1 MTQSKQL
8 LALLFGSLLLAACG
22 GGGKDLSG
30 GVNSDN
36 GGSGSGSG
44 SDNDNTVTSYTL
56 AVELKACSDITD
68 LSTCSVAAD
77 NVLPAD
83 KPNLIE
89 SKLVDNNG
97 KVISGAIIEATT
109 EKYSVGTIEPV
120 TRKTTDSKGEAS
132 FLLVADDESQSKTGE
147 VTLTATIPGVS
158 TTTSASKAFTFG
170 QLDLTLE
177 LTASPTDLPLKSTA
191 NLDIKVYS
199 SGELYTSP
207 VAITL
212 ASSCGASNKA
222 TLTSSVTTSNGV
234 ASATYQGS
242 GTSGTCGVA
251 DEVRASLGDIIKSVT
266 INNLTAPSSSILAN
280 DPTSQ
285 VIFTPASGFTDN
297 TNITFKV
304 TDAYGNP
311 KSNESITFEF
321 AGIENQSSEFEQ
333 YALTPAINTTD
344 ANGQAVVNVKAG
356 AIPVPFRVIA
366 YLTNKPEIRA
376 TSKPISVSMGFP
388 DDDSFTFSAGRYNIE
403 GAEFADETDTIT
415 MQLSDRFNNPVPD
428 GTVVSFT
435 TEGGSIKGDQDSAQ
449 GITGSCITKNGV
461 CNATLTSTNPKPDN
475 GRVTVLAYVQGE
487 ESFFDVNGNKV
498 FDQGDLIGVGN
509 SQNASE
515 VPTFMA
521 TAGIADVGEP
531 YLDTNVDDGSAFIAN
546 TDQFVDINNNGSRD
560 GGDGTYTGQLCSKDL
575 QTRGFCTRGFVNLF
589 EIKKEFIFT
598 GLNRQPVQ
606 VWNSASKTWTEA
618 TSVNVA
624 TEPAYVRFMPSY
636 LAKDTVTI
644 NPAPEGSTMTA
655 TTDNGGKIRAAC
667 PDGNTTVSYTS
678 PYSSTTRPFWICLRI
693 DPETTPNTT
702 HTGVLEIQTT
712 TPRKLALT
720 SMITVID

>member
-22 GGGKDLSG
+22 GGSKDLSG
-30 GVNSDN
+30 GGNDDN
-36 GGSGSGSG
+36 GGS
-44 SDNDNTVTSYTL
+44 DDDNTVTSYTL
-56 AVELKACSDITD
+56 AVELKACNDITD
-68 LSTCSVAAD
+68 LSTCSAAAD
-77 NVLPAD
+77 NILPAD
-83 KPNLIE
+83 KPNLIA
-89 SKLVDNNG
+89 SKLVDNEGN
-97 KVISGAIIEATT
+97 VISGAVIEAATKT
-109 EKYSVGTIEPV
+109 STDCTVGTIEPV
-120 TRKTTDSKGEAS
+120 TRKTTDSKGEAT

-147 VTLTATIPGVS
+147 VTLTATIPGVTS
-158 TTTSASKAFTFG
+158 TTTTSKAFTFG

-191 NLDIKVYS
+191 NVDLKVYS
-199 SGELYTSP
+199 NGELYTAP
-207 VAITL
+207 VSITL
-212 ASSCGASNKA
+212 ASSCATSNKA
-222 TLTSSVTTSNGV
+222 ALTSSVTTSNGV

-242 GTSGTCGVA
+242 GTGGTCGVA

-266 INNLTAPSSSILAN
+266 INNLTASSSSILAN
-280 DPTSQ
+280 DPSSQ

-366 YLTNKPEIRA
+366 YLTDKPEIRA

-388 DDDSFTFSAGRYNIE
+388 DRDSFTFAAARYNIE
-403 GAEFADETDTIT
+403 GAEHADETDTIT
-415 MQLSDRFNNPVPD
+415 MRLSDRFNNPVPD

-449 GITGSCITKNGV
+449 GTTGSCITKNGV
-461 CNATLTSTNPKPDN
+461 CNATLTSTNPKPKD

-498 FDQGDLIGVGN
+498 FDQGDLIGVGS

-515 VPTFMA
+515 VPEFLA
-521 TAGIADVGEP
+521 NAGIKDVGEP
-531 YLDTNVDDGSAFIAN
+531 YLDTNVDDGDVFIAN
-546 TDQFVDINNNGSRD
+546 TDQFVDSNNNGSRD

-589 EIKKEFIFT
+589 QAKVEFIFT

-606 VWNSASKTWTEA
+606 VWDS
-618 TSVNVA
+618 A
-624 TEPAYVRFMPSY
+624 TETWSTAITELDVSSKPAYLRFMPSY
-636 LAKDTVTI
+636 LAEDNVTI

-667 PDGNTTVSYTS
+667 PDGNTTLSYES
-678 PYSSTTRPFWICLRI
+678 PYPTTMRPIWICLRI
-693 DPETTPNTT
+693 DPETTANTT
-702 HTGVLEIQTT
+702 HTGVLEIKTT
-712 TPRKLALT
+712 TPRKLTLAT
-720 SMITVID
+720 MITVKD

>member
-1 MTQSKQL
+1 MTQSKRL
-8 LALLFGSLLLAACG
+8 LAMLFGSLLLAACG
-22 GGGKDLSG
+22 GGGDKCLGDNCDG
-30 GVNSDN
+30 GDN
-36 GGSGSGSG
+36 GDDG
-44 SDNDNTVTSYTL
+44 DNTVTSYTL
-56 AVELKACSDITD
+56 SIALKACSDITD

-89 SKLVDNNG
+89 SKMVDNNG

-109 EKYSVGTIEPV
+109 AKYNVGTIEPV

-251 DEVRASLGDIIKSVT
+251 DEVRASMGDIIKSVT
-266 INNLTAPSSSILAN
+266 INNLTSPSSSILAN

-304 TDAYGNP
+304 TDAYGNA

-321 AGIENQSSEFEQ
+321 AGIENQSSDFEQ

-366 YLTNKPEIRA
+366 YLTDKPEIRA

-388 DDDSFTFSAGRYNIE
+388 DNDSFTFSAGRYNIE
-403 GAEFADETDTIT
+403 GAGFADETDTIT

-435 TEGGSIKGDQDSAQ
+435 TEGGSIKGDQDSEQ
-449 GITGSCITKNGV
+449 GTTGSCITKNGV
-461 CNATLTSTNPKPDN
+461 CNATLTSTNPKPLD

-498 FDQGDLIGVGN
+498 FDQGDLIGVGS

-521 TAGIADVGEP
+521 TAGIKDVGEP
-531 YLDTNVDDGSAFIAN
+531 YLDTNVDDGNAFIAN

-560 GGDGTYTGQLCSKDL
+560 AGDGTYTGQLCSSDL
-575 QTRGFCTRGFVNLF
+575 MARGFCSRSFVNLYQAQ
-589 EIKKEFIFT
+589 IEFVFT

-606 VWNSASKTWTEA
+606 VWNSTTGTWSSA
-618 TSVNVA
+618 TSS
-624 TEPAYVRFMPSY
+624 TELDVSSRPAYLRFMPSY
-636 LAKDTVTI
+636 LAADGVTI
-644 NPAPEGSTMTA
+644 NPAPEGSTMA
-655 TTDNGGKIRAAC
+655 VTTDNGGKIRAAC
-667 PDGNTTVSYTS
+667 PDGNTTLSYTS

-702 HTGVLEIQTT
+702 QTGVLEIQTT
-712 TPRKLALT
+712 TPRKLTLT
-720 SMITVID
+720 SMITVKD

>member
-1 MTQSKQL
+1 MTQSKRL
-8 LALLFGSLLLAACG
+8 FAILFGSLVLAACG
-22 GGGKDLSG
+22 GGDKCLEDSC
-30 GVNSDN
+30 STD
-36 GGSGSGSG
+36 G
-44 SDNDNTVTSYTL
+44 SDGDGDTVTSYSL
-56 AVELKACSDITD
+56 SIALKSCSDITE
-68 LSTCSVAAD
+68 LSTCSVVAD
-77 NVLPAD
+77 NILPAD

-89 SKLVDNNG
+89 SKLVDDKGNA
-97 KVISGAIIEATT
+97 ISGAVIEAATKT
-109 EKYSVGTIEPV
+109 YTDGTVGTIEPV

-132 FLLVADDESQSKTGE
+132 FLLVANDDSQSKTGE
-147 VTLTATIPGVS
+147 ITLTATIPNTA
-158 TTTSASKAFTFG
+158 TTTSASQAFTFG

-177 LTASPTDLPLKSTA
+177 LTASPTELPLKSTA
-191 NLDIKVYS
+191 NLEIKVYS

-251 DEVRASLGDIIKSVT
+251 DEVRASMGDIIKSVT
-266 INNLTAPSSSILAN
+266 INNLTSPSSSILAN

-304 TDAYGNP
+304 TDAYGNA

-321 AGIENQSSEFEQ
+321 AGIENQNSDFEQ

-388 DDDSFTFSAGRYNIE
+388 DNDSFTFSAGRYNIE
-403 GAEFADETDTIT
+403 GAGYADETDTIT

-435 TEGGSIKGDQDSAQ
+435 TEGGSIKGDQDSDQ
-449 GITGSCITKNGV
+449 GTTGSCITKNGL

-498 FDQGDLIGVGN
+498 FDQGDLIGVGS

-521 TAGIADVGEP
+521 NANIVDVGEP
-531 YLDTNVDDGSAFIAN
+531 YMDTNVDDGDAFIAKI
-546 TDQFVDINNNGSRD
+546 DQFVDSNNNGSRD
-560 GGDGTYTGQLCSKDL
+560 AGDGTYTGQLCSKDL
-575 QTRGFCTRGFVNLF
+575 MTRGFCSRSFVNLF
-589 EIKKEFIFT
+589 QAQIEFIFT
-598 GLNRQPVQ
+598 GLNRQPVEW
-606 VWNSASKTWTEA
+606 WNNTAKTWNAVTTDTELDV
-618 TSVNVA
+618 SSKS
-624 TEPAYVRFMPSY
+624 AYLRFMPSY
-636 LAKDTVTI
+636 LAADGVTI
-644 NPAPEGSTMTA
+644 NPAPEGSTMA
-655 TTDNGGKIRAAC
+655 VTTDNGGKIRAAC
-667 PDGNTTVSYTS
+667 PDGGTTLSYES
-678 PYSSTTRPFWICLRI
+678 PYPSTTRPFWICLRV
-693 DPETTPNTT
+693 DPETTANTT
-702 HTGVLEIQTT
+702 HTGVLEIKTS
-712 TPRKLALT
+712 TPRKLMLA
-720 SMITVID
+720 SMVTIKD